1 MLSDRDSAGDN
12 MDTGRNNKAAE
23 NDRPPFYCLQPF
35 TAHSNAPF
43 LYSVILFDRRRFVY
57 LVQKAGGPKKI
68 VDKENRVIHSPK
80 G

>member
-1 MLSDRDSAGDN
+1 MIGRLFTVYSLSLLIV
-12 MDTGRNNKAAE
+12 T
-23 NDRPPFYCLQPF
+23 P
-35 TAHSNAPF
+35 PF
-43 LYSVILFDRRRFVY
+43 LYSVLLFDRRRFVY